1 MKLQQYYH
9 KRYERYSQI
18 SGSPQVDA
26 SSRASECYTV
36 LLRCTLLLQLRAQL
50 FVASCLP
57 TRPSYFPEIDN
68 FQKCFSSRF
77 CLQQSQRHRNL
88 KAYTL
93 MFSYT
98 SSQG

>member
-1 MKLQQYYH
+1 MKLQQYYRR
-9 KRYERYSQI
+9 RYERYSQI
-18 SGSPQVDA
+18 SGSLQVDA
-26 SSRASECYTV
+26 SSRAFECYTV
-36 LLRCTLLLQLRAQL
+36 LLRYTLLLQLRVQW

-57 TRPSYFPEIDN
+57 TRLSYFPEIDS

-77 CLQQSQRHRNL
+77 CLQQNQHHRNL
-88 KAYTL
+88 RAYTL